1 MKLYLD
7 SSAIVKLV
15 TKEAESERLRGFL
28 ASNQAD
34 SRVTSTLARVEVVRA
49 VAGGGPAAISHA
61 RRQLNRMDQIGMDD
75 DLLDDAATLQTGEPL
90 RSLDAIHLA
99 TARLLGADLRA
110 VLTYDQR
117 MAEAA
122 AELGMV
128 VEAPA

>member
-7 SSAIVKLV
+7 ASAIVKLV
-15 TKEAESERLRGFL
+15 RKEAESDHLREYL
-28 ASNQAD
+28 ASHKGD

-49 VAGGGPAAISHA
+49 VSGGGPAAISHA
-61 RRQLNRMDQIGMDD
+61 RRQLNRLDQIGMDD
-75 DLLDDAATLQTGEPL
+75 DLLDDAAILQTGEPL

-122 AELGMV
+122 VELGIV

>member
-1 MKLYLD
+1 VKLYLD

-28 ASNQAD
+28 ASNQGD

-61 RRQLNRMDQIGMDD
+61 RRQLNRLDQIGMDD
-75 DLLDDAATLQTGEPL
+75 DLLNDAATLQAGEPL